1 MQNLASG
8 LDYLFEEWGDYNA
21 KGGGRL
27 GRGSMRRQMFEQS
40 SGSNSVVEGKTEMNM
55 DYDEEAMSDQTA
67 HHDCYGRHSSVREV
81 R

>member
-1 MQNLASG
+1 
-8 LDYLFEEWGDYNA
+8 
-21 KGGGRL
+21 
-27 GRGSMRRQMFEQS
+27 MRRQMFEQS